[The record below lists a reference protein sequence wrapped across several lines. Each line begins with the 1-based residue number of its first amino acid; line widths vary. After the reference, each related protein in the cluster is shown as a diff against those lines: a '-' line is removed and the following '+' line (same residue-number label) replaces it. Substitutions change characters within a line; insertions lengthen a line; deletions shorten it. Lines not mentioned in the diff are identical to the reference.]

1 MDGLAFYCR
10 RHAQERHL
18 AARRAREGPPR
29 RRHAVGV
36 DVPAGHKWCPD
47 CSEVKPLDE
56 FPRSARTTTGRYSY
70 CKPCHGVRG
79 QASLDKVGGSRTYH
93 LKRRY
98 GITAVEADA
107 MLAAQ
112 GGLCAICRVA
122 PAAHVDHDHAT
133 NAVRELLC
141 FNCNGGLG
149 QFRDDPAVLLA
160 AVDYL
165 EKHAVGPGAGSS
177 PGGGLHHDAATR
189 VGATRPTG
197 STTRSATDGP
207 PRTGAGRRASV
218 RPARA
223 GGGGARV
230 SDQIA
235 GRSGFT
241 PPTWTA
247 WGHRSPTSSG
257 PWPPTC
263 FPAAGRCPRSRWATW
278 PRTAPRSSR
287 PPSTAAS

>member
-165 EKHAVGPGAGSS
+165 EKHAVGPGAGEQ
-177 PGGGLHHDAATR
+177 P
-189 VGATRPTG
+189 
-197 STTRSATDGP
+197 
-207 PRTGAGRRASV
+207 
-218 RPARA
+218 
-223 GGGGARV
+223 
-230 SDQIA
+230 
-235 GRSGFT
+235 
-241 PPTWTA
+241 
-247 WGHRSPTSSG
+247 
-257 PWPPTC
+257 
-263 FPAAGRCPRSRWATW
+263 PAAGCTTTPRLGSERRDRRG
-278 PRTAPRSSR
+278 PRPGRRRTDRPAPGQAAEHRSG
-287 PPSTAAS
+287 PHGPAEEAHG